1 MYKADM
7 KHQNKGL
14 EDKLLQ
20 LYSLNR
26 EKTIDISFRPPFLSL
41 LERFGN
47 PHLNIPPAIHI
58 AGTNGKGSTLAIM
71 KSCIE
76 SMGLKSH
83 LYSSPHLHQFNERII
98 AAGNMID
105 DESLEALIDEALEL
119 NDSGEVT
126 FFEITSAMAFSYFS
140 RIKADYT
147 LLETGLGGRLDCTN
161 VISDPIL
168 TIIQKISF
176 DHTEYLGET
185 LEQIALE
192 KAGIMKPGVP
202 CIIAPQMDMDAVLPV
217 FEKRAKELDVRLY
230 VYGRDWSVEKVAEG
244 VSFSIEDENFVF
256 PEFSMVGAHQ
266 IDNAGAALCAL
277 KLLNIFDP
285 DRIAQGLG
293 RVYWPARLE
302 KISAEPEIWYDGGHN
317 DSAAM
322 ALREQIKIWARQDD
336 KPLSLIVGMKA
347 DKDVFAFLENLLPYA
362 SSLSLVP
369 IDAVGVCLKAD
380 NLKDLLSQYP
390 HVDFREFN
398 SVNTVL
404 HNQNDNNLRI
414 LICGSL
420 YLASQIA

>member
-1 MYKADM
+1 
-7 KHQNKGL
+7 
-14 EDKLLQ
+14 
-20 LYSLNR
+20 
-26 EKTIDISFRPPFLSL
+26 
-41 LERFGN
+41 
-47 PHLNIPPAIHI
+47 
-58 AGTNGKGSTLAIM
+58 
-71 KSCIE
+71 
-76 SMGLKSH
+76 
-83 LYSSPHLHQFNERII
+83 
-98 AAGNMID
+98 
-105 DESLEALIDEALEL
+105 
-119 NDSGEVT
+119 
-126 FFEITSAMAFSYFS
+126 
-140 RIKADYT
+140 
-147 LLETGLGGRLDCTN
+147 
-161 VISDPIL
+161 
-168 TIIQKISF
+168 
-176 DHTEYLGET
+176 
-185 LEQIALE
+185 
-192 KAGIMKPGVP
+192 
-202 CIIAPQMDMDAVLPV
+202 MDMDAVLPV